1 LAICQ
6 MFKRFWKHSIA
17 YELMVKDIDHL
28 VKQNEKLNQ
37 EKVELNIKLNE
48 AIDIIESIRTG
59 NIDAVFIASDG
70 TEKVLAAKTADQA
83 YRRFIENMSEGV
95 ITLHTD
101 GIIIYSNSSFAKMV
115 QRPLESLIGTNLREY
130 IPIEQSEAF
139 EVFFG
144 KYPQYDTKAE
154 LSFFDLNG
162 IRRYFNVSVNAIYLQ
177 DFMALNLVWSD
188 VTDLKEAIEE
198 RILSEKEVVILNNRL
213 NENINILKNANIEL
227 STFAHI
233 ASHDLQEP
241 LRKIM
246 IYSKM
251 LKAEYY
257 EAIDQQ
263 GQRYINKMHD
273 ASARMRNLVNDILEY
288 SELSKDEILF
298 RPVKLQLIIE
308 EVISDLDIALKET
321 KAMITVVD
329 ELPIIEA
336 NPGQIRQ
343 LFQNIIGNSL
353 KFIKPDILP
362 QISIT
367 YKIANG
373 RQMGAIDEGILDIK
387 FCVIYFK
394 DNGIGFDP
402 AYAGKIFTIFQ
413 RLNNSAVYEGTGI
426 GLAICKRIVE
436 RHHGLIMAESKPGEG
451 ALFTITLP
459 VFQKKSVFDG
469 GFVSGPEAGH

>member
-1 LAICQ
+1 
-6 MFKRFWKHSIA
+6 
-17 YELMVKDIDHL
+17 MVKDIDHL
-28 VKQNEKLNQ
+28 LRENEKLVHEND
-37 EKVELNIKLNE
+37 ELNIKLNE
-48 AIDIIESIRTG
+48 ANEIIGNIRKG
-59 NIDAVFIASDG
+59 NIDAVFVANNG
-70 TEKVLAAKTADQA
+70 TEKVLAPKTADRA

-101 GIIIYSNSSFAKMV
+101 GIILYGNSSFAKMLDL
-115 QRPLESLIGTNLREY
+115 PLESLIGTNLRKY
-130 IPIEQSEAF
+130 IPIEQSEIF
-139 EVFFG
+139 ERFFG
-144 KYPQYDTKAE
+144 GYPQHDTKVE

-162 IRRYFNVSVNAIYLQ
+162 IRRYFNVSLNAVHLQ

-188 VTDLKEAIEE
+188 VTDLKRAIEA
-198 RILSEKEVVILNNRL
+198 RILSENEIVILNNKL
-213 NENINILKNANIEL
+213 NESIGILKNANIEL

-246 IYSKM
+246 TYGGM
-251 LKAEYY
+251 LRDEYY
-257 EAIDQQ
+257 EVVDQQ
-263 GQRYINKMHD
+263 GQSYINKIYS

-288 SELSKDEILF
+288 SELSKNELLF

-308 EVISDLDIALKET
+308 EVVSDLDIVLTET
-321 KAMITVVD
+321 KATITVVE

-353 KFIKPDILP
+353 KFIKPDSLP

-367 YKIANG
+367 YKIVNG
-373 RQMGAIDEGILDIK
+373 RQIGETDEGMLDTK
-387 FCVIYFK
+387 FCVLYIK
-394 DNGIGFDP
+394 DNGIGFNP
-402 AYAGKIFTIFQ
+402 EYAGKIFTIFQ
-413 RLNNSAVYEGTGI
+413 RLNSNTLYQGTGI

-436 RHHGLIMAESKPGEG
+436 KHHGLIIAESHPGEG

-459 VFQKKSVFDG
+459 VFQEKSVLNVGAALDMKGENQDG
-469 GFVSGPEAGH
+469 RSAATASC